1 VDEGEALALAAAW
14 ESAEEQRR
22 RLAWKAVRRAARSA
36 NRGRALK
43 AAQSNITTWSNRWSP
58 LVAYGNPGALVGG
71 DVRAEVMRRAVPALV
86 DAVSALVVGG
96 LIDAA
101 DFEAL
106 YGPFRSVDEGAS

>member
-1 VDEGEALALAAAW
+1 M
-14 ESAEEQRR
+14 
-22 RLAWKAVRRAARSA
+22 
-36 NRGRALK
+36 
-43 AAQSNITTWSNRWSP
+43 TWSNAWSP
-58 LVAYGNPGALVGG
+58 IAAYGNPGAGAG
-71 DVRAEVMRRAVPALV
+71 QMRAQIMRSAVPALV